1 MAIVRIN
8 QLPDGSG
15 TLSNDDILILMDNPS
30 GGGTTKKIS
39 ISELSSII
47 GGGGGGGPITASD
60 ITDFNASVS
69 GLWPTIIDGGSV
81 TGIGG

>member
-15 TLSNDDILILMDNPS
+15 TLSNDDVLILMDDPS
-30 GGGTTKKIS
+30 SGGTTKKIS
-39 ISELSSII
+39 ISQLSSII
-47 GGGGGGGPITASD
+47 GGGGGPITVSD

-69 GLWPTIIDGGSV
+69 GLLPCIIDGGSV

>member
-15 TLSNDDILILMDNPS
+15 TLSNDDVLILMDDPS
-30 GGGTTKKIS
+30 SGGTTKKIS
-39 ISELSSII
+39 ISQLSSII
-47 GGGGGGGPITASD
+47 GGGGGPITVSN

>member
-1 MAIVRIN
+1 MPLVRIN

-30 GGGTTKKIS
+30 SGGTTKKIS
-39 ISELSSII
+39 ISELSSLI
-47 GGGGGGGPITASD
+47 GGGGGPITASD